1 MNTDTRQQVHAL
13 VDQLPPVQLAAVQG
27 LLEAM
32 VDPVAR
38 SLALAPLDDE
48 PLTPDESDALDR
60 SEEWLKHNKPVP
72 HEEVLAEFG
81 LTMADFPLKKNG
93 S

>member
-13 VDQLPPVQLAAVQG
+13 IDQLPPMQLAAVQG

-38 SLALAPLDDE
+38 SLAHAPPDDE
-48 PLTPDESDALDR
+48 PLTREDSDALDR
-60 SEEWLKHNKPVP
+60 SEEWLKHNQPIP
-72 HEEVLAEFG
+72 HEEVLADFG
-81 LTMADFPLKKNG
+81 LTMADFPLKDHG
-93 S
+93 A